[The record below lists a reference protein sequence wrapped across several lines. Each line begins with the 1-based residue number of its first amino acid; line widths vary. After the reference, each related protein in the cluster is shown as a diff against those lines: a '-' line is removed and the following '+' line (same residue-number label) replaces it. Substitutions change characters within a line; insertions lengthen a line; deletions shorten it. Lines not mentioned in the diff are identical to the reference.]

1 MRRPFVLLL
10 LIASC
15 LAFPAPAS
23 ASSPF
28 EEGSFQSKA
37 LADTIHYGVYLPPSY
52 DSSPDKR
59 YPVIY
64 FLHGLTC
71 SHICWQ
77 QIWWLGEAME
87 ASGRDAIIVGAQ
99 GNRPG
104 DEFAQWMNHGPGE
117 NWETATATELV
128 REVDSNYRTIDSRE
142 GRAIVGASA
151 GGYGAAL
158 IGFHHPDEYSV
169 IQSWSGYF
177 QPIDISGQDV
187 IDLGTKSANTRA
199 NVSAFVPKLKRRA
212 DGLWSRTHFDHY
224 VGAGDDRFLSPN
236 QKMHRALVKA
246 RMPHSTF
253 RVYPGTHGVDL
264 WVDHS
269 FDWIALATKQL
280 APAR

>member
-1 MRRPFVLLL
+1 MRRLLL
-10 LIASC
+10 LMLVLAAALPSAALASG
-15 LAFPAPAS
+15 
-23 ASSPF
+23 PF

-52 DSSPDKR
+52 DDSPGKR

-71 SHICWQ
+71 SHICYR

-87 ASGRDAIIVGAQ
+87 KSGRDAIIVGAQ

-104 DEFAQWMNHGPGE
+104 EEYEQWMNHGPGE

-128 REVDSNYRTIDSRE
+128 NEVDSHYRTIDSRE

-158 IGFHHPDEYSV
+158 IGFHHPEEYSV

-177 QPIDISGQDV
+177 QPIDISGQEV

-199 NVSAFVPKLKRRA
+199 NVSAFVPKLKRRD

-236 QKMHRALVKA
+236 KKMHRALVKA

>member
-1 MRRPFVLLL
+1 MRRLLL
-10 LIASC
+10 LLLV
-15 LAFPAPAS
+15 LAAVLPATAS

-28 EEGSFQSKA
+28 EEGSFDSKA

-52 DSSPDKR
+52 DSSPDKH

-71 SHICWQ
+71 SHICYRE
-77 QIWWLGEAME
+77 IWWLGEAME
-87 ASGRDAIIVGAQ
+87 QSGREAIIVGAQ

-104 DEFAQWMNHGPGE
+104 EEFAQWMNHGPGD

-128 REVDSNYRTIDSRE
+128 NEVDSHYRTIDSRE

-158 IGFHHPDEYSV
+158 IGFHHPEEYSV

-177 QPIDISGQDV
+177 QPIDINGDP
-187 IDLGTKSANTRA
+187 IDLATKSAQQRA
-199 NVSAFVPKLKRRA
+199 TVGTYVPKLKRRA
-212 DGLWSRTHFDHY
+212 GGLWSRTHFDHY
-224 VGAGDDRFLSPN
+224 VGADDDHFLTPN

-246 RMPHSTF
+246 HMPHSTF
-253 RVYPGTHGVDL
+253 RVYPGSHGVDL

-269 FDWIALATKQL
+269 ADWIGLATKQL